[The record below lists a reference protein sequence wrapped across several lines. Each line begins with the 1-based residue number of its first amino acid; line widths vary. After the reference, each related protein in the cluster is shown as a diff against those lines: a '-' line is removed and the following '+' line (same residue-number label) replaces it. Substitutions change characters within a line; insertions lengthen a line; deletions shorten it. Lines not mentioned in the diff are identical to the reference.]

1 MTLLFFIIIAVTIG
15 YFFARS
21 RESQSIRDSA
31 GKTAS
36 SSRSWSGRA
45 EDWWQSRVMKRS
57 LAGPFKTWAAG
68 AGNDLLPDDFKSWL
82 AGLSDQ
88 DARDF
93 TQALDSYSSDLGY
106 SLKDLVDGEYANK
119 PALMSVF
126 VEAIVVYSQEF
137 RKAKEVDEVDE
148 VAEAAIEDE
157 ELEAEKAKPASRQ
170 SSRRRKQPP
179 AETSEAAA

>member
-1 MTLLFFIIIAVTIG
+1 MIG

-21 RESQSIRDSA
+21 KYSQSID
-31 GKTAS
+31 GTADKVATS
-36 SSRSWSGRA
+36 TRSWSGRA
-45 EDWWQSRVMKRS
+45 DDWWQSRVMKRS
-57 LAGPFKTWAAG
+57 LAEPFKAWAAG
-68 AGNDLLPDDFKSWL
+68 AGTDLLPDDFKTWL

-93 TQALDSYSSDLGY
+93 TQALDAYTSDLDY
-106 SLKDLVDGEYANK
+106 SLKNLVDGEYANK

-137 RKAKEVDEVDE
+137 RKAKEVDEV
-148 VAEAAIEDE
+148 VPEAAEEDE
-157 ELEAEKAKPASRQ
+157 EPEAEKAKPAARQ

>member
-21 RESQSIRDSA
+21 RESQSSRDSA

-93 TQALDSYSSDLGY
+93 TQALESYSSDLDY

-137 RKAKEVDEVDE
+137 RKAKEVDEV
-148 VAEAAIEDE
+148 AESAIEDE
-157 ELEAEKAKPASRQ
+157 EPEAEKAKPAARQ

>member
-1 MTLLFFIIIAVTIG
+1 MTLLFFIIIAVAIG

-45 EDWWQSRVMKRS
+45 EDWWQSRIMKRS
-57 LAGPFKTWAAG
+57 VAGP
-68 AGNDLLPDDFKSWL
+68 FKSWL

-93 TQALDSYSSDLGY
+93 TQSLDSYSSDLGY

-137 RKAKEVDEVDE
+137 RKAKEVDEV
-148 VAEAAIEDE
+148 AEAAIEDE
-157 ELEAEKAKPASRQ
+157 EPEAEKAKPAARQ

>member
-1 MTLLFFIIIAVTIG
+1 MTLLIFIIIAVVIG

-21 RESQSIRDSA
+21 RYSQSISDSA
-31 GKTAS
+31 GKVAS

-45 EDWWQSRVMKRS
+45 DDWWQSRVMKRS
-57 LAGPFKTWAAG
+57 LVGPFKAWAAG
-68 AGNDLLPDDFKSWL
+68 AGADLLPDDFKSWL

-106 SLKDLVDGEYANK
+106 SLKDLVEDEYANK

-137 RKAKEVDEVDE
+137 RKVKEVDEVPDPE
-148 VAEAAIEDE
+148 VEEEDKP
-157 ELEAEKAKPASRQ
+157 EAEKAKPAARQ
-170 SSRRRKQPP
+170 SSRRRKGPA